1 MVSKKSKNIG
11 ARKNIVEEIG
21 EWRRKCES
29 KKKWKIGKVNCV
41 KESSKEICWS
51 QVKEGE
57 GGKSQGKDVEWD
69 VEYSYFKGVWW
80 LVPICFTLRCV

>member
-29 KKKWKIGKVNCV
+29 KKK
-41 KESSKEICWS
+41 
-51 QVKEGE
+51 
-57 GGKSQGKDVEWD
+57 
-69 VEYSYFKGVWW
+69 
-80 LVPICFTLRCV
+80 